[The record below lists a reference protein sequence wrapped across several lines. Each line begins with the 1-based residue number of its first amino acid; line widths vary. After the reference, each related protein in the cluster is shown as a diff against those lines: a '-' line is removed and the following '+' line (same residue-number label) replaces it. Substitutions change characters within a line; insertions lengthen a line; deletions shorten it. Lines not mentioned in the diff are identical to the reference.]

1 MFRSITSVKLV
12 SRPWLLVMILSSGF
26 FILYCGTEA
35 ADGYKL
41 INIGAIVD
49 VNSRIGKEQK
59 VAMEIAAANFNN
71 TAQNYKLSL
80 HFQYPEK
87 DPLQV
92 GSTGKYVNHIII

>member
-1 MFRSITSVKLV
+1 MFCSITSVKLV
-12 SRPWLLVMILSSGF
+12 SRPWLPAMVLSSSF

-35 ADGYKL
+35 VDGYKV

-59 VAMEIAAANFNN
+59 VAMEIAAENFNN
-71 TAQNYKLSL
+71 TVQNYKLSL

-92 GSTGKYVNHIII
+92 GSTVVCS